1 MKNKNLNKYTL
12 FLNKMDIIK
21 AIKKYEKEFRI
32 ENYELYETNKIE
44 FLKKLD
50 EFIGQKMVEIR
61 KDEGK

>member
-1 MKNKNLNKYTL
+1 
-12 FLNKMDIIK
+12 MDIIK